1 MSIDQPYREGLARIH
16 DAGHGDLA
24 RDAAARLLEE
34 LARAGLR
41 RGTVVDLGCGS
52 GILARQ
58 LADAGYHVLG
68 IDASEAMIA
77 LARRRAPQAELRVE
91 SFVAAALPTC
101 VGVTAI
107 GEVLNYQFDAG
118 NDESAR
124 VRLLRR
130 VRDALVPGGL
140 FMFDVAG
147 PERARQAAQRTFA
160 EGPGWAVLVQT
171 DGDAAAGVLLRTN
184 TSFRQVGTLYE
195 RDVEVHRLILLDPS
209 AVLAS
214 LRDLGFDAEEIPDY
228 GGVRLPHGMT
238 AFLCRTSVDEA
249 ARERSGVDGVA

>member
-1 MSIDQPYREGLARIH
+1 MEETVRAFMSIEQPYREGLAHIH

-34 LARAGLR
+34 LARAGHR
-41 RGTVVDLGCGS
+41 RGTVVDFGCGS

-58 LADAGYHVLG
+58 LGDAGYRVVG

-77 LARRRAPQAELRVE
+77 LARRRAPQAELRVGT
-91 SFVAAALPTC
+91 FVSAALPAC

-107 GEVLNYQFDAG
+107 GEVLNYQFDAA

-124 VRLLRR
+124 TRLFQR
-130 VRDALVPGGL
+130 VHDALVPGGL

-147 PERARQAAQRTFA
+147 PERARQAAQRSFA
-160 EGPGWAVLVQT
+160 EGPGWAVLVKT
-171 DGDAAAGVLLRTN
+171 DRDAAAGVLSRTI

-195 RDVEVHRLILLDPS
+195 RDVEVHRLALIDPAHLLEQLH
-209 AVLAS
+209 AA
-214 LRDLGFDAEEIPDY
+214 GFDARVIPGY
-228 GGVRLPHGMT
+228 GAAALLDGVT
-238 AFLCRTSVDEA
+238 AFL
-249 ARERSGVDGVA
+249 ARRGA